1 MANEPLKPEASQTLI
16 QAMERM
22 VPDRLWDTWFRWL
35 DQRLRNSV
43 IARYA
48 SMDGTDGAF
57 PDLGA
62 TFQTLLFTS
71 DRVTPLGI
79 VTNYTNNTFL
89 FEFVGV
95 YNFTYSGSF
104 THNELNAGRTTNLRV
119 WNVDD
124 GAQIGTDATIA
135 TARNIGATDF
145 SFSLI
150 FEVTDQT
157 VDKEIRL
164 EIGGGS
170 TYTTVS
176 FVNSNLDLWSI
187 GRN

>member
-1 MANEPLKPEASQTLI
+1 MTEPRLPTDQQGLVQSQTKTI
-16 QAMERM
+16 
-22 VPDRLWDTWFRWL
+22 PDRIWYRWFNWV

-43 IARYA
+43 ISRFA

-57 PDLGA
+57 SDLGA
-62 TFQTLLFTS
+62 GWLTLLFTA

-89 FEFVGV
+89 FEFLGV

-124 GAQIGTDATIA
+124 AVQIGTDATIA

-150 FEVTDQT
+150 FEVTDQI

-164 EIGGGS
+164 EIGGGD

-187 GRN
+187 GRA